1 MPSSHVILC
10 RPLLLLPPI
19 PPSIRVFSTEST
31 LRMRW
36 PMLGPQFVLVMLS
49 SLNLEPFITVS
60 HGEVTKTSMGLRPYS
75 KLTHL
80 ILIGNEFYTNACLVP
95 HSPSLYISQHHKS
108 NKEFPQ
114 CISIQQKVQLQ
125 ELPTRN
131 LRGTLPGKMR
141 C

>member
-1 MPSSHVILC
+1 MYI
-10 RPLLLLPPI
+10 
-19 PPSIRVFSTEST
+19 
-31 LRMRW
+31 
-36 PMLGPQFVLVMLS
+36 MLGAQSVLVMLS
-49 SLNLEPFITVS
+49 SLNLEPFITAS
-60 HGEVTKTSMGLRPYS
+60 HREVTKTSTGLRPYS

-80 ILIGNEFYTNACLVP
+80 MLTGNEFYTNACLVP
-95 HSPSLYISQHHKS
+95 HSPSHYISQPHKS

-114 CISIQQKVQLQ
+114 SISIQQKVQLQ